1 VSCITYFHHCQFLWR
16 EEGFQQKNLLKSSE
30 AMQVRR
36 SLFPKLICLLRLYSS
51 YWTQSWIL
59 NWSPRKSDKELPY
72 KEQKEG
78 EDSPSVLPPGSTTAL
93 KNQLERIP
101 YTG

>member
-1 VSCITYFHHCQFLWR
+1 
-16 EEGFQQKNLLKSSE
+16 
-30 AMQVRR
+30 MQVRR
-36 SLFPKLICLLRLYSS
+36 SLFPELTCLLRLYSS

-72 KEQKEG
+72 KEQMEG
-78 EDSPSVLPPGSTTAL
+78 EDSPSVLTPGSTTAL